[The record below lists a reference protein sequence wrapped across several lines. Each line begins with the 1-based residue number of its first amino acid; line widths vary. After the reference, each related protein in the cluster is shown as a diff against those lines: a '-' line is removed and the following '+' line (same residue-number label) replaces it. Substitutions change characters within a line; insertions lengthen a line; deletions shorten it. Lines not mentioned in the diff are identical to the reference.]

1 MGIAVNIEPSAG
13 RKIAEAVKIEH
24 KQPTYYNPISTRI
37 QDLDEDNV
45 EQVQEAQEEQVGPAT
60 YTAAEAAEYNAQ
72 LEGAIQ
78 PGVALTEEQA
88 TAYNDFLHP
97 TASGH
102 WIEKIAG
109 QTLTEEEANAY
120 NASLTGAVKE
130 GDEKPAE
137 TPAEPAEP
145 SEPSEP

>member
-1 MGIAVNIEPSAG
+1 MGIAVNIEPAAG

-45 EQVQEAQEEQVGPAT
+45 EQAQEEQVSPAT
-60 YTAAEAAEYNAQ
+60 YTAAEAAEHNAK
-72 LEGAIQ
+72 LEGALKA
-78 PGVALTEEQA
+78 GVALTAEQA
-88 TAYNDFLHP
+88 TAYN
-97 TASGH
+97 TKVTGASK
-102 WIEKIAG
+102 EAG

-137 TPAEPAEP
+137 TPAETPAEP
-145 SEPSEP
+145 

>member
-1 MGIAVNIEPSAG
+1 MGIAVNIEPAAG

-60 YTAAEAAEYNAQ
+60 YTAAEAAEFNAQ
-72 LEGAIQ
+72 LEGALQ
-78 PGVALTEEQA
+78 AGVALTAEQA
-88 TAYNDFLHP
+88 LAYN
-97 TASGH
+97 TKVIGASKEEGN
-102 WIEKIAG
+102 
-109 QTLTEEEANAY
+109 TLTEEEANAY
-120 NASLTGAVKE
+120 NASLAGAVKE

-137 TPAEPAEP
+137 TPVEP
-145 SEPSEP
+145 